1 MPTTTR
7 LHLPYPA
14 ESDPADVPVDI
25 QKLAEALDAG
35 TGQASVAVDLQ
46 GLLNALPAPG
56 VPGRY
61 YWATDQGSL
70 WRDDGAS
77 WRIIGPQPGDTKYSA
92 SGASYGWLLAD
103 GSAVARGGAN
113 AALFAAIGV
122 SQGAGDGSATFNL
135 PDLVGRAA
143 IGAGQGAGLA
153 NRANGAKLGEENHRM
168 VTAEMPSHVHS
179 LSDPTHAHNV
189 ADPTHYHPS
198 RGRIDHGTGT
208 QTSVAVVGWT
218 SQTDTTGPSGVGVGI
233 YGAATGLGMYGAGG
247 DVPHNNIQPST
258 ALYPFVKL

>member
-14 ESDPADVPVDI
+14 ESDPADVPVDL

-35 TGQASVAVDLQ
+35 TGTAAVAVDLQ

-61 YWATDQGSL
+61 YWATDQGTL
-70 WRDDGAS
+70 YRDDGAV
-77 WRIIGPQPGDTKYSA
+77 WRVVGPQPGDTKYSA
-92 SGASYGWLLAD
+92 ALAAYGWLLAD
-103 GSAVARGGAN
+103 GSAVPRGGAN

-168 VTAEMPSHVHS
+168 VVAEMPAHAHAI
-179 LSDPTHAHNV
+179 SDPFHAHSV
-189 ADPTHYHPS
+189 TAQSDASVLYTPTATAAAGGA
-198 RGRIDHGTGT
+198 GRFQLAFWSTGF
-208 QTSVAVVGWT
+208 
-218 SQTDTTGPSGVGVGI
+218 DYLTTTARPTGI
-233 YGAATGLGMYGAGG
+233 GLYGAGG
-247 DVPHNNIQPST
+247 DAVHNNIQPST
-258 ALYPFVKL
+258 ALNPFVKL